1 MTQFNLPLFPFSMTG
16 MRMHLMDGGQHHA
29 RGIVPDRMIPV
40 YANDYMTNYDR
51 TLHAALNILNME

>member
-1 MTQFNLPLFPFSMTG
+1 MTG

-29 RGIVPDRMIPV
+29 QGIVPDRMIPV